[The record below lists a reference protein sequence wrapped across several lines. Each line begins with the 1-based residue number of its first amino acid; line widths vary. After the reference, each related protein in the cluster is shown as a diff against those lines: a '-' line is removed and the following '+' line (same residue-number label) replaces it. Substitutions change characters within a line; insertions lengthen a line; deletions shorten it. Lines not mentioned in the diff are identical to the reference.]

1 MLKRLVLG
9 TALGI
14 GGISGL
20 LFAADG
26 ATDKIE
32 ATETVKEAGVDT
44 SVVTQEVEDLAAR
57 LAARAQEQGA
67 KTPQQEAGVRSI
79 MQLLRKGVEL
89 QQRMFAALPEDLRQ
103 QIERFF
109 VDYADFVARIH
120 APHAVYKLG
129 VEVQEMLEK
138 QPAENTPES
147 ITLFYAS
154 LKRGMQAL
162 RAGHWGEMFD
172 AINDRSKNNV
182 REMLGDVFAGSVLG
196 GANPMMAM
204 TMGMGMSQPSEELEG
219 EFFYDIQDLQSLVVV
234 LHAATDDFKR
244 LYPTCTAFEHFTKYI
259 DAVANEDVQELARA
273 SFVYL
278 EPIYTRVSRN
288 LTLIQQRLYSLF
300 QESIGSKP
308 SSPAVISEEGAPLD
322 RAAAEQTIKA
332 IGDLLEMDEAKAL
345 YSSNPYFYWLNS
357 LSRHE
362 GSCTAYGFIKRRF
375 KEKPV
380 GKEYFQLFRLFAHAY
395 DFSSRCL
402 DIYKSEVSREATRV
416 GRQSH
421 WYDTNRLMPTLL
433 NYALTSTVAANY
445 FFKVQEV
452 ARNTLYHDVLMNKG
466 SVSDI
471 RTQMRAFVADYIG
484 LIVAAPTALGM
495 PLKGITVK
503 NLFTQKAEELG
514 AAWVYYF
521 VFYNGLFNRNA
532 FFRGPGG
539 QPDAGT
545 WSFWPTDFGVFKDAL
560 FGMIDHSVDF
570 ISLVAEATAYNH
582 LDPDLMEDMEVA
594 SLGVVNPG
602 AIRYVFKAFLPM
614 LLLSPAGALLRLS
627 PQDVEQHYEL
637 LNQAQDD
644 ALAMSPA
651 GLYAEKTLVKYA
663 CGAAGYNLGYWVGN
677 HIHEKLLAGAGFALH
692 GLLKLG
698 DNVGIGLGDSRQ
710 LLKVLQFTA
719 LQLAETGI
727 EYIKLFLWPT
737 PEMEQMMEPFVR
749 AYLLE
754 HGYLRVDHDKNAYRE
769 AVVNMV
775 LTRLAIQ
782 GLIQHYDAAVYARE
796 FKTNPTMETIDLICR
811 KIAQDLKKHIVCMGA
826 GKLGEW
832 IAEHF
837 GAQAYTAYG
846 PITPRVRALFP

>member
-32 ATETVKEAGVDT
+32 ATETVKGAGADA
-44 SVVTQEVEDLAAR
+44 SVVTQEVEDLATR
-57 LAARAQEQGA
+57 LAARAEEQGPM
-67 KTPQQEAGVRSI
+67 TPQQEAGYRSV

-89 QQRMFAALPEDLRQ
+89 QQRMFAALPEDLRH

-129 VEVQEMLEK
+129 IEIQELLEK
-138 QPAENTPES
+138 NISEDTPES
-147 ITLFYAS
+147 IILLHTS
-154 LKRGMQAL
+154 LKRSMEAL

-172 AINDRSKNNV
+172 AMNERSKTDV
-182 REMLGDVFAGSVLG
+182 RNMLGDVFAGTVLG

-204 TMGMGMSQPSEELEG
+204 TMGMGMAQPSEELEG
-219 EFFYDIQDLQSLVVV
+219 EIYYDMQDLQGLVVA
-234 LHAATDDFKR
+234 LNGAAADFKR
-244 LYPTCTAFEHFTKYI
+244 LYPENMAFEHFRQYI
-259 DAVANEDVQELARA
+259 TAIGNEDVQELARV

-278 EPIYTRVSRN
+278 EPIYASVSRN
-288 LTLIQQRLYSLF
+288 LTIIQQRLYVLF
-300 QESIGSKP
+300 QESIGSKSSSAP
-308 SSPAVISEEGAPLD
+308 SISEGAQID

-375 KEKPV
+375 KQQPV

-395 DFSSRCL
+395 DFSARCL
-402 DIYKSEVSREATRV
+402 DIYKSEVRREAKRG
-416 GRQSH
+416 GRESH

-452 ARNTLYHDVLMNKG
+452 ARNSLYHDVLMSKG
-466 SVSDI
+466 AVSDI

-503 NLFTQKAEELG
+503 NLLTQKAEELG

-545 WSFWPTDFGVFKDAL
+545 WSFWPAEFGVFKKAL
-560 FGMIDHSVDF
+560 FGMIDHSVEF
-570 ISLVAEATAYNH
+570 ISLVAEASAYNY

-627 PQDVEQHYEL
+627 PQDVGKHYAL
-637 LNQAQDD
+637 PSQARAA
-644 ALAMSPA
+644 ALGMSPA
-651 GLYAEKTLVKYA
+651 ALYAEKTLVKYA

-677 HIHEKLLAGAGFALH
+677 RTHEKILSGASFAMH

-698 DNVGIGLGDSRQ
+698 DKVGIGLGDSQQ

-727 EYIKLFLWPT
+727 DYIKLFLWPT

-796 FKTNPTMETIDLICR
+796 FKTNPTMETVDLICR
-811 KIAQDLKKHIVCMGA
+811 KIAHDLKKHIVCMGA

-837 GAQAYTAYG
+837 GAKAYDDYG
-846 PITPRVRALFP
+846 PITPRVRALFA